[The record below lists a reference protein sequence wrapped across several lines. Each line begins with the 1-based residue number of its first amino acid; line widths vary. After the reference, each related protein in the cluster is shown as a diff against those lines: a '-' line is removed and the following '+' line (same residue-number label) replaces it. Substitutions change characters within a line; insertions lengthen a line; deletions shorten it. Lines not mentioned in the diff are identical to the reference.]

1 MFVSKYYLIWF
12 PINIRLY
19 MICRYCSS
27 YNYGNH
33 DFSSS
38 SSSMM
43 KSMEICDW
51 CKSEGRNNSSSTNT
65 TKSYK
70 RSSSMDHNHH
80 HHSITNSTSQG
91 DQRIKRHQLQDHHI
105 ITNNTNNTVSGS
117 SSRNHSNKNN
127 SSGIPSPR
135 PNAHRRYKLLKDVM
149 CWSSITIHCLC
160 IHP

>member
-1 MFVSKYYLIWF
+1 MVDQETVCCMCGDIGFADKLFQCSS
-12 PINIRLY
+12 
-19 MICRYCSS
+19 CRFRFQHSYCSS
-27 YNYGNH
+27 YNYGSH
-33 DFSSS
+33 DFSSSSSS

-70 RSSSMDHNHH
+70 RSSSMDHNDHL
-80 HHSITNSTSQG
+80 NNSQG
-91 DQRIKRHQLQDHHI
+91 DQRMKRHQIQEHHLM
-105 ITNNTNNTVSGS
+105 TNNTVSGS
-117 SSRNHSNKNN
+117 SSGNHSNKNN

-149 CWSSITIHCLC
+149 C
-160 IHP
+160 

>member
-1 MFVSKYYLIWF
+1 MVDQETVCCMCGDIGFADKLFQCSS
-12 PINIRLY
+12 
-19 MICRYCSS
+19 CRFRFQHSYCSS

-149 CWSSITIHCLC
+149 C
-160 IHP
+160 